1 MLTGWNLE
9 LPDVANKH
17 TQTEGLT
24 FRELE
29 GLDKA
34 LQSTRGELT
43 NNLAKLTDSDK
54 DIAKKKR
61 KLQEAEDE
69 ISKKKHNCT
78 FKKS

>member
-1 MLTGWNLE
+1 MLPERSLE

-17 TQTEGLT
+17 TQTEGLA

-34 LQSTRGELT
+34 LQSTRGEIT
-43 NNLAKLTDSDK
+43 NNLAKLTDIH
-54 DIAKKKR
+54 IAKEKR

-69 ISKKKHNCT
+69 ISKRDITERLKKRR
-78 FKKS
+78 